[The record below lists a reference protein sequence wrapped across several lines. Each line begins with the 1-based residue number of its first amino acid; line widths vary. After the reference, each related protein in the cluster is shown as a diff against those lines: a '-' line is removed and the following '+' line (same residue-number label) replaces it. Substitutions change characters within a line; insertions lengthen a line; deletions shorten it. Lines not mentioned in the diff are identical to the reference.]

1 MQTQNIMSIRLWR
14 LGRTC
19 QHHGKEVVWV
29 VKQTLFS
36 THINVEA
43 HTFTPLPKLANY
55 IKYIA

>member
-1 MQTQNIMSIRLWR
+1 MQIQNIISIGLWR

-29 VKQTLFS
+29 VKQPLFS

-43 HTFTPLPKLANY
+43 NTFMPLPKLANY
-55 IKYIA
+55 TKHIA